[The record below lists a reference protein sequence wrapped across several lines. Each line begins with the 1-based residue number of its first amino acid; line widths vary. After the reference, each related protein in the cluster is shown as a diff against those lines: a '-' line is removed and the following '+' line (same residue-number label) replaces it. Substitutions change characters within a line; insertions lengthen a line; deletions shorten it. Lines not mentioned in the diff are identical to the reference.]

1 MFKLKKIL
9 NKHNNAP
16 EMEKLNL
23 IGDTLGKKECIYFVR
38 YGELTPLEFTTDKI
52 PAYYVIYNDVAE
64 GDYDNRAVD
73 CIRITSN
80 MIFEV
85 KYSGTSPQLG
95 DRFVLTQSNPNAGYD
110 GISIV
115 ENPEDKSHGYVVDSS
130 SLSKN
135 GRVLV
140 RFHCID

>member
-23 IGDTLGKKECIYFVR
+23 MNDTLGKKECIYFIH
-38 YGELTPLEFTTDKI
+38 YGELSPLEFTTDKI
-52 PAYYVIYNDVAE
+52 HAYYVIYNDIAE
-64 GDYDNRAVD
+64 GDYGNREVD
-73 CIRITSN
+73 CIRITSD

-85 KYSGTSPQLG
+85 KYTGTYPQRG
-95 DRFVLTQSNPNAGYD
+95 ERFVLTQSNPNAGYD

-115 ENPEDKSHGYVVDSS
+115 ESPDEKSHGYVVDSS
-130 SLSKN
+130 GHFKD
-135 GRVLV
+135 GRVL
-140 RFHCID
+140 D